1 MNSYAFSENS
11 HNSDAGMTDHQ
22 ARDAGAPY
30 DDARSYEPS
39 LVIQILS
46 TIAFG
51 VVSIVAVA
59 MAFSAFWLAGLVTT
73 AVIAGTWSSTAMF
86 GNRRRWHRKAHRQ
99 AVRNVAPSV
108 HNDRSSGN
116 ASFDAYRAEML
127 DSLEQESRDFEGF
140 LTRLR
145 EARGKMEFDKY
156 MEERTEASKN
166 ARARVIAL
174 NDDLD
179 YEPVV
184 S

>member
-1 MNSYAFSENS
+1 MNSYAFSDTS
-11 HNSDAGMTDHQ
+11 PTSDAQ
-22 ARDAGAPY
+22 RAGDQSGHDDAPY
-30 DDARSYEPS
+30 DDMRRHEPN

-46 TIAFG
+46 VIAFG
-51 VVSIVAVA
+51 AVSIVAVS
-59 MAFSAFWLAGLVTT
+59 MAFAAFWVAGLVTT
-73 AVIAGTWSSTAMF
+73 AVIAGTWSGSNMF
-86 GNRRRWHRKAHRQ
+86 GSRRRWRRKAHRQ

-108 HNDRSSGN
+108 HKGQSTGN

-145 EARGKMEFDKY
+145 DARGKMEFDKY
-156 MEERTEASKN
+156 MDERTEVSKKT
-166 ARARVIAL
+166 RARVIAL
-174 NDDLD
+174 DEDLD